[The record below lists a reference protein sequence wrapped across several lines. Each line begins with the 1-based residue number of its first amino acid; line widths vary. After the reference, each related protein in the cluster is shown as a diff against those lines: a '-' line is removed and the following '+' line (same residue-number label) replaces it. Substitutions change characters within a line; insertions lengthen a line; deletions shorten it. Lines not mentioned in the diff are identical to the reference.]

1 VVVVTTFS
9 RFIATLLGLA
19 VAACAWLPWT
29 RSVDAWHLHLLS
41 LVSPGTNEAVT
52 LASSIGIAVCVS
64 AAVIVLGAVFN
75 SRTLVIIGGLLSVAF
90 PTIWILS
97 NAISP
102 HDGGIPMTQIQFGAY
117 GAAVLGFMTLIL
129 AAVAR
134 DTRVPTAR

>member
-1 VVVVTTFS
+1 MTTFS
-9 RFIATLLGLA
+9 RLIAALLGLA

-29 RSVDAWHLHLLS
+29 RAADSWHLQLRSLLD
-41 LVSPGTNEAVT
+41 PGSNSGGGYLT
-52 LASSIGIAVCVS
+52 SIGLVVS
-64 AAVIVLGAVFN
+64 VAGAVILLGALVN
-75 SRTLVIIGGLLSVAF
+75 SRTLVITGGLLSVAF

-97 NAISP
+97 NAVSGAS
-102 HDGGIPMTQIQFGAY
+102 GGIPMTQIQFGAY

>member
-1 VVVVTTFS
+1 MTTFS
-9 RFIATLLGLA
+9 RLIAALLGLA

-29 RSVDAWHLHLLS
+29 RTADSWHLHLRS
-41 LVSPGTNEAVT
+41 LLHPGSNSGVGYLT
-52 LASSIGIAVCVS
+52 SIGLVLSVA
-64 AAVIVLGAVFN
+64 AAVIVLGSLFN
-75 SRTLVIIGGLLSVAF
+75 SRTLVIIGGMLSVAF

-97 NAISP
+97 NAISGGG
-102 HDGGIPMTQIQFGAY
+102 GGIPVAQIQFGAY